1 MRTDSEGSAKEFFF
15 KPVRVFPL
23 PASARGEC
31 MQSAEH
37 DGATQYSLSAT
48 SDRIDLARAADRQRN
63 ARAGVNARGTSSS
76 ASSGHAE
83 RLGTVT
89 GHRYWR
95 SRHSRLAMRCQ
106 AAQKN
111 RPGVGAAH
119 CAGALVPC
127 GAGPL
132 SCGCRA
138 QCEASQPLVVG
149 QQPRQPGVPGRVPRG
164 ARLSCTGAAHVPLLP
179 LPLGCGLGVS
189 HAWAVG
195 SARERRGERRA
206 CRTAARR

>member
-1 MRTDSEGSAKEFFF
+1 
-15 KPVRVFPL
+15 
-23 PASARGEC
+23 

-89 GHRYWR
+89 GHRNWH

-111 RPGVGAAH
+111 RRGVGAAH

-127 GAGPL
+127 GAGPV

-164 ARLSCTGAAHVPLLP
+164 ARLSRTGAAHVPLLP
-179 LPLGCGLGVS
+179 LPLGFGLGVS

-195 SARERRGERRA
+195 SAGERRGERRA